1 MNISV
6 SVNLDMRR
14 LNALINDAL
23 SAAHAEARTQ
33 AEALRDDLQ
42 RRAPRKTGTFATG
55 IRTVERG
62 EFDYA
67 VELPGMPG
75 RFIIDGTR
83 PHTITARAG
92 GVLRWTTP
100 GGGVAYA
107 RVVHHPG
114 TKPNDFAQ
122 RAAQDAVGRFQ
133 GGLRSMLRG
142 LIR

>member
-1 MNISV
+1 MNIAV

-14 LNALINDAL
+14 LNALLADAA
-23 SAAHAEARTQ
+23 SAAHAEARSQ
-33 AEALRDDLQ
+33 ADALRDDLQ
-42 RRAPRKTGTFATG
+42 RRAPRKTGAFAAG
-55 IRTVERG
+55 IKTVERG

-75 RFIIDGTR
+75 RYIIDGTR
-83 PHTITARAG
+83 AHTITARAG
-92 GVLRWTTP
+92 GVLRWGTP

-122 RAAQDAVGRFQ
+122 RATQDAVGRFQ
-133 GGLRSMLRG
+133 GGLRAMLRG
-142 LIR
+142 LLR